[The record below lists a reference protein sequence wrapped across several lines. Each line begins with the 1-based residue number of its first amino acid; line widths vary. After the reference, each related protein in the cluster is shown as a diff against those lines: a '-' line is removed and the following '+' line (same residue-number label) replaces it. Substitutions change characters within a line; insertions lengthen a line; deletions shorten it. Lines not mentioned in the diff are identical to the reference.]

1 MNLKEKYYDFY
12 FYDLAKYTEKSLF
25 NKILNKRLNIFEKIS
40 CYLDTNNI
48 DESILNHFFDEV
60 FFSYKNKNFRDLYF
74 IKNQKV
80 YTNKE
85 VKIKNYI
92 IKFDLKYFDVYLN
105 NNRDTLSFDLE
116 NIENNIITI
125 NVYSY
130 NKGNLLKS
138 KNEVNENIL
147 LFLKEKNIELEE
159 KDIIKAVKSFKRV
172 KTKPIMFYK
181 TPKETFKKSLDTWIF
196 NIFYKDGT
204 IDNII
209 NKSYN
214 HFLNI
219 IDLVAD
225 FENELTAM
233 WLKPKFAKNAHYV
246 FSLDTIK
253 SHSNNADEILKSI
266 YKDTKFK
273 EQIAEWKELNFI
285 NDEFDIKAI
294 NDEKYKFLPLDTKY
308 LSEENYYKLL
318 QSFENLDEILNGELV
333 KADNFQAL
341 NSLMSK
347 YQGKI
352 DLIYIDPPYNTGND
366 GFVYLDNFDHASW
379 LSMMSDRLKIARANL
394 NEGGV
399 IYVNIDY
406 NEVHYLKVLMDE
418 IFGRENFITQ
428 IIWRMGFLSG
438 YKTTAKKYIRN
449 YDCILFYSKTQNYFF
464 KKTYIY
470 NKDFPPLLNKSAIDA
485 IFKEFKF
492 DKTLKDDFYEFV
504 NHKNRGEKYPL
515 EDTWNCSKWDKLNS
529 VAIDNST
536 GRLDETV
543 MIDDENFKGQ
553 KPEAL
558 IARILEASTNENNLV
573 MDFFAGSG
581 TTLATAHK
589 MRRKWLGVEMGEH
602 FDTVILPR
610 MKKVLSGEQ
619 GRISKA
625 ANFSDGGCFKYYEL
639 ESHEESLES
648 ISKNQKHN
656 KG

>member
-1 MNLKEKYYDFY
+1 MKY
-12 FYDLAKYTEKSLF
+12 
-25 NKILNKRLNIFEKIS
+25 
-40 CYLDTNNI
+40 
-48 DESILNHFFDEV
+48 

>member
-1 MNLKEKYYDFY
+1 M
-12 FYDLAKYTEKSLF
+12 
-25 NKILNKRLNIFEKIS
+25 
-40 CYLDTNNI
+40 
-48 DESILNHFFDEV
+48 
-60 FFSYKNKNFRDLYF
+60 
-74 IKNQKV
+74 
-80 YTNKE
+80 
-85 VKIKNYI
+85 
-92 IKFDLKYFDVYLN
+92 
-105 NNRDTLSFDLE
+105 SFDLE